1 MFDPATLAAS
11 AIGILVSSLGKAA
24 KAAAEDVSAAIGE
37 KIATW
42 IKTKIVSVATE
53 EAISDIKTNPQ
64 DEAAQLTLRGQLLKR
79 LREDVSLCE
88 ELAKLIGE
96 AEQAGYSVK
105 QEQTVSGDKNIVV
118 EIAGE
123 QNVVKI
129 GGAS

>member
-24 KAAAEDVSAAIGE
+24 KAAAEDLSAAIGE

-42 IKTKIVSVATE
+42 IKTKIGSVATE
-53 EAISDIKTNPQ
+53 EAISDIKANPQ

-79 LREDVSLCE
+79 LREDESLCE

-105 QEQTVSGDKNIVV
+105 QEHTVSGDKNIVV

-129 GGAS
+129 GGVS